1 MGIKHEQIQTIAF
14 SLAAKVGQAAAAA
27 MITEKYHELG
37 GGNLPLVVGNIWNNQ
52 QNIFHRWLEGRTSH
66 QRLKIRE
73 LAPAI
78 RAASEADLAERNER
92 QIRAAITNRECI
104 EATNAVLM
112 GEPPAVVQKET
123 FEAIDALAQL
133 AGVTV
138 HITYERRAA

>member
-1 MGIKHEQIQTIAF
+1 MEIKLERIQTVAL

-37 GGNLPLVVGNIWNNQ
+37 GGNLPLVAGSIWNNQ
-52 QNIFHRWLEGRTSH
+52 QNIFHRWLEGRTPL

-78 RAASEADLAERNER
+78 HAASEADLAERNDT
-92 QIRAAITNRECI
+92 QIRVAITNRECT
-104 EATNAVLM
+104 EATNAILM
-112 GEPPAVVQKET
+112 GEPPAVVRKET

-138 HITYERRAA
+138 HIIHERRAA